1 MSGLDEVTKF
11 MKPKQN
17 NQKKILMVEDETEFA
32 EIVVSYLN
40 RNGFAVDHA
49 DNQKDGLDLYKN
61 KKYEAMVL
69 DLGLPDGDGV
79 EMCKL
84 IRESSG
90 IPIIVLTARD
100 VVEDK
105 VAAFNAGA
113 DDYMVKPMSLRE
125 LMVRIE
131 RLINRNVE
139 DKTRSSVFNFD
150 GVSFDTVNGELV
162 SSRGK
167 VLLTKKEKA
176 VLEYLVL
183 RRGRVLTRMEIMDHV
198 WGEELDPFSNTVN
211 MVVSA
216 VRKKLKKVTG
226 KNFIESVHGLG
237 YKFEN

>member
-1 MSGLDEVTKF
+1 

>member
-1 MSGLDEVTKF
+1 
-11 MKPKQN
+11 
-17 NQKKILMVEDETEFA
+17 MVEDETEFA